1 MSDQVT
7 FAQAVMVCFQTPE
20 LMTEYRRLTGAT
32 IGKDDRSAIE
42 RLIDEAAGPRPLGI
56 RVRPVLRVRPGRGLD
71 ARGGRPR
78 RRARCL
84 SPPLSR
90 VGNP

>member
-42 RLIDEAAGPRPLGI
+42 RLIDEAAGHDPWESEYAPFFEF
-56 RVRPVLRVRPGRGLD
+56 VRDVVWMPVAVALAGERDV
-71 ARGGRPR
+71 
-78 RRARCL
+78 
-84 SPPLSR
+84 
-90 VGNP
+90 